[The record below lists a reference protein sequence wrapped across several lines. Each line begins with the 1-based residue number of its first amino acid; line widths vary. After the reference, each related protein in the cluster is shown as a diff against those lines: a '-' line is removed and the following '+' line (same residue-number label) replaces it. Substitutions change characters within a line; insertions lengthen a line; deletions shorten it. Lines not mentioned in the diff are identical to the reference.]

1 MAFHR
6 IAAQLLNWT
15 GLNWIPKW
23 FSKFGNPVQLVH
35 PLLLY
40 IALSWIFRALYWM
53 STIILTLVKPAWWYF
68 FFCITSAVLLQLL
81 HNILHAKFIEGKKV
95 VILRKKCIFLPSYH
109 TLWWWFL
116 SCRFLRALP
125 WSNQGWRK
133 GNLGPKGPSSF
144 LPPQPHQRLNL
155 VLWWLVGEFR
165 QSCWVVYDACRL
177 FSVFIHIR
185 FLCYHLNSVFI
196 IFLQMH

>member
-1 MAFHR
+1 M
-6 IAAQLLNWT
+6 
-15 GLNWIPKW
+15 
-23 FSKFGNPVQLVH
+23 VH